1 VRIACADLHEDEILI
16 LGRLRCIAE
25 LYGVMIEHDDFE
37 VGPALSQLFARR
49 ALLGLEEGRGDVE
62 RFAS

>member
-1 VRIACADLHEDEILI
+1 
-16 LGRLRCIAE
+16 
-25 LYGVMIEHDDFE
+25 MIEHDDFE